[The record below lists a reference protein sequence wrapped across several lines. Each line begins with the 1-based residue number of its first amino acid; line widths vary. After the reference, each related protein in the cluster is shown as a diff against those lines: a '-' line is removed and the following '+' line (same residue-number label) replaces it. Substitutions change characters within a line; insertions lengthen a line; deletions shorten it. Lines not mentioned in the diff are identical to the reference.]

1 MLGSYLP
8 LNIAHT
14 IDHTLLS
21 PETTSE
27 EIEKLCGE
35 ARQYE
40 FYSVCVPPSWI
51 GHAKKCL
58 GGSKVKVVT
67 VISFPHGNDLSA
79 SKALASQQAKNA
91 GADEIDMVMN
101 LGWAKAGNWP
111 AVECEIAHVVKAV
124 KPTPVKVILETCL
137 LDEDQIRI
145 ACHAATQAGAKFVKT
160 STGFSKGGATM
171 DAVRLMKASIPPT
184 MEVKASGGIRD
195 LPTALAMIQ
204 AGATRLGTSSG
215 IAILSGKGTSS
226 AY

>member
-1 MLGSYLP
+1 M
-8 LNIAHT
+8 NIAHT
-14 IDHTLLS
+14 IDHTLLA
-21 PETTSE
+21 PEATTE
-27 EIEKLCGE
+27 QIDNLCDE

-40 FYSVCVPPSWI
+40 FYSVCILPRWI
-51 GHAKKCL
+51 EHAKKRL

-67 VISFPHGNDLSA
+67 VISFPHGNDLST

-101 LGWAKAGNWP
+101 LDWAKSGNWP
-111 AVECEIAHVVKAV
+111 AVESDIAQVVKAV

-137 LDEDQIRI
+137 LSQDQIQE
-145 ACHAATQAGAKFVKT
+145 ACQAAARAGAKFVKT
-160 STGFSKGGATM
+160 STGFSKSGATIE
-171 DAVRLMKASIPPT
+171 AVKLMKASVPPT

-215 IAILSGKGTSS
+215 AAIISGKGDSTP
-226 AY
+226 Y

>member
-1 MLGSYLP
+1 M
-8 LNIAHT
+8 NIAHT

-21 PETTSE
+21 PEATTQ
-27 EIEKLCGE
+27 EIDKLCEE
-35 ARQYE
+35 ARHYG
-40 FYSVCVPPSWI
+40 FYSVCVPPSWVE
-51 GHAKKCL
+51 HAKKQL

-67 VISFPHGNDLSA
+67 VISFPHGNDLST

-111 AVECEIAHVVKAV
+111 AVESDIAQVVKAV
-124 KPTPVKVILETCL
+124 QPTPVKVILETCL
-137 LDEDQIRI
+137 LSVDQIHK
-145 ACHAATQAGAKFVKT
+145 ACRAAAQAGAKFVKT
-160 STGFSKGGATM
+160 STGFSKGGASV

-215 IAILSGKGTSS
+215 AVIISGKGDSS
-226 AY
+226 SY

>member
-1 MLGSYLP
+1 M
-8 LNIAHT
+8 NIAHT

-21 PETTSE
+21 PEATTQ
-27 EIEKLCGE
+27 EIDKLCEE
-35 ARQYE
+35 ARHYG

-51 GHAKKCL
+51 EHAKKQL

-67 VISFPHGNDLSA
+67 VISFPHGNDLSS
-79 SKALASQQAKNA
+79 SKALAAQQAKSA
-91 GADEIDMVMN
+91 GADEIDMVMH

-111 AVECEIAHVVKAV
+111 AVESDIAQVVKAV
-124 KPTPVKVILETCL
+124 QPTPVKVILETCL
-137 LDEDQIRI
+137 LSVDQIQK
-145 ACHAATQAGAKFVKT
+145 ACRAAAQAGAKFVKT
-160 STGFSKGGATM
+160 STGFSKGGASV

-215 IAILSGKGTSS
+215 AVIISGKGDSS
-226 AY
+226 SY

>member
-1 MLGSYLP
+1 

-21 PETTSE
+21 PEATTQ
-27 EIEKLCGE
+27 EIDKLCEE
-35 ARQYE
+35 ARHYG

-51 GHAKKCL
+51 EHAKKQL

-67 VISFPHGNDLSA
+67 VISFPHGNDLSS
-79 SKALASQQAKNA
+79 SKALAAQQAKSA
-91 GADEIDMVMN
+91 GADEIDMVMH

-111 AVECEIAHVVKAV
+111 AVESDIAQVVKAV
-124 KPTPVKVILETCL
+124 QPTPVKVILETCL
-137 LDEDQIRI
+137 LSVDQIHK
-145 ACHAATQAGAKFVKT
+145 ACRAAAQAGAKFVKT
-160 STGFSKGGATM
+160 STGFSKGGASV
-171 DAVRLMKASIPPT
+171 DAVRLMKASITPT

-215 IAILSGKGTSS
+215 AVIISGKGDSS
-226 AY
+226 SY

>member
-1 MLGSYLP
+1 M
-8 LNIAHT
+8 NIAHT

-21 PETTSE
+21 PEATTQ
-27 EIEKLCGE
+27 EIDKLCEE
-35 ARQYE
+35 ARHYG

-51 GHAKKCL
+51 EHAKKQL

-67 VISFPHGNDLSA
+67 VISFPHGNDLSS
-79 SKALASQQAKNA
+79 SKALAAQQAKSA
-91 GADEIDMVMN
+91 GADEIDMVMH

-111 AVECEIAHVVKAV
+111 AVESDIAQVVKAV
-124 KPTPVKVILETCL
+124 QPTPVKVILETCL
-137 LDEDQIRI
+137 LSVDQIQK
-145 ACHAATQAGAKFVKT
+145 ACRAAAQAGAKFVKT
-160 STGFSKGGATM
+160 STGFSTGGASV

-215 IAILSGKGTSS
+215 AVIISGKGDSS
-226 AY
+226 SY

>member
-1 MLGSYLP
+1 

-14 IDHTLLS
+14 IDHTLLA
-21 PETTSE
+21 PEATTE
-27 EIEKLCGE
+27 QIDNLCDE

-40 FYSVCVPPSWI
+40 FYSVCILPRWI
-51 GHAKKCL
+51 EHAKKHL

-67 VISFPHGNDLSA
+67 VISFPHGNDLST

-101 LGWAKAGNWP
+101 LDWAKSGNWP
-111 AVECEIAHVVKAV
+111 AVESDIAQVVKAV

-137 LDEDQIRI
+137 LSQDQIQE
-145 ACHAATQAGAKFVKT
+145 ACQAAVRAGAKFVKT
-160 STGFSKGGATM
+160 STGFSKGGATIE
-171 DAVRLMKASIPPT
+171 AVQLMKSSIPPT

-215 IAILSGKGTSS
+215 AAIVAGKGDSS
-226 AY
+226 SY

>member
-1 MLGSYLP
+1 

-14 IDHTLLS
+14 IDHTLLA
-21 PETTSE
+21 PEATTE
-27 EIEKLCGE
+27 QIDNLCDE

-40 FYSVCVPPSWI
+40 FYSVCILPRWI
-51 GHAKKCL
+51 EHAKKRL

-67 VISFPHGNDLSA
+67 VISFPHGNDLSN

-101 LGWAKAGNWP
+101 LDWAKSGNWP
-111 AVECEIAHVVKAV
+111 AVESDIAQVVKAV

-137 LDEDQIRI
+137 LSQDQIQE
-145 ACHAATQAGAKFVKT
+145 ACQAAVRAGAKFVKT
-160 STGFSKGGATM
+160 STGFSKGGATIE
-171 DAVRLMKASIPPT
+171 AVQLMKASIPPT

-215 IAILSGKGTSS
+215 AAIIAGKGDSS
-226 AY
+226 SY

>member
-1 MLGSYLP
+1 

-21 PETTSE
+21 PEATTQ
-27 EIEKLCGE
+27 EIDKLCEE
-35 ARQYE
+35 ARHYG

-51 GHAKKCL
+51 EHAKKQL

-67 VISFPHGNDLSA
+67 VISFPHGNDLSS
-79 SKALASQQAKNA
+79 SKALAAQQAKSA
-91 GADEIDMVMN
+91 GADEIDMVMH

-111 AVECEIAHVVKAV
+111 AVESDIAQVVKAV
-124 KPTPVKVILETCL
+124 QPTPVKVILETCL
-137 LDEDQIRI
+137 LSVDQIQK
-145 ACHAATQAGAKFVKT
+145 ACRAAAQAGAKFVKT
-160 STGFSKGGATM
+160 STGFSTGGASV

-215 IAILSGKGTSS
+215 AVIISGKGDSS
-226 AY
+226 SY